1 MNRKWYSIRTP
12 AWKIRRRSFVSP
24 PPVLSSLLQGLFI
37 TGPPSLLP
45 PFLFPFPFS
54 PLLLLLPLP
63 LLLHHLLL
71 ELHLLPWYCIQS
83 ALTPLKKNSP
93 SILSLL
99 PSLSHRS
106 FPKSSLTLS
115 YLEPRGLR
123 KMGCRE
129 ERKGRILRME
139 NSEQS
144 PGLSTQ
150 TTSSLGHSL
159 CLDLAPCLAQNT
171 INIHLCGWLCVLISR
186 VFLQMKSHKM
196 K

>member
-12 AWKIRRRSFVSP
+12 AWKIRRRSFVYPSTCFIFTPSRSFYYWSSFSP
-24 PPVLSSLLQGLFI
+24 SSLSFSSF
-37 TGPPSLLP
+37 PSPCSFFSCLSP
-45 PFLFPFPFS
+45 CSFTTSSWNSICFPGTAFRAPS
-54 PLLLLLPLP
+54 HRLKKI
-63 LLLHHLLL
+63 
-71 ELHLLPWYCIQS
+71 LHLF
-83 ALTPLKKNSP
+83 
-93 SILSLL
+93 SLL

>member
-1 MNRKWYSIRTP
+1 MILNTNSCMKDKTTVLCLPLHLFYLH
-12 AWKIRRRSFVSP
+12 SFKVFLLL
-24 PPVLSSLLQGLFI
+24 VLLLSF
-37 TGPPSLLP
+37 LP
-45 PFLFPFPFS
+45 FLFLFPFS
-54 PLLLLLPLP
+54 LLLLLLPLP

-115 YLEPRGLR
+115 YLEPGGLR

-171 INIHLCGWLCVLISR
+171 INIHLCG
-186 VFLQMKSHKM
+186 
-196 K
+196 

>member
-1 MNRKWYSIRTP
+1 MILNTNSCMKDKTTVLCLPLHLFYLH
-12 AWKIRRRSFVSP
+12 SFKVFLLL
-24 PPVLSSLLQGLFI
+24 VLLLSF
-37 TGPPSLLP
+37 LP
-45 PFLFPFPFS
+45 FFFLFPSPRSFFSCLSPCSFTTSSWNSICFPGTAFRAPS
-54 PLLLLLPLP
+54 CRLKKI
-63 LLLHHLLL
+63 
-71 ELHLLPWYCIQS
+71 LHLF
-83 ALTPLKKNSP
+83 
-93 SILSLL
+93 SLL

-171 INIHLCGWLCVLISR
+171 INIHLCG
-186 VFLQMKSHKM
+186 
-196 K
+196 